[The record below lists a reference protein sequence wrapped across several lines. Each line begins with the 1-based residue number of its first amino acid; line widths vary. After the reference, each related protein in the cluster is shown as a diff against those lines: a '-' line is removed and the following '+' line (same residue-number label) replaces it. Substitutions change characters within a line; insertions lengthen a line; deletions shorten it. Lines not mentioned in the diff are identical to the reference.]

1 MSNENIKIDF
11 PKEMRVTSPEIDSIN
26 NTAQRISNWLHQDF
40 KEIIKPLQVL
50 PKIPE
55 ILSDFKTKVV
65 EQFSM
70 LFTNLIVAQ
79 TVNRQANIKVGKRK
93 VDLIEEH
100 LAKKKNQFAEARKTI
115 VARFKNLTKR
125 IVDQHDNYLKQLD
138 NHVYE
143 IPEKIYPNLIQ
154 EKISK
159 ASIPTQNFIVT
170 HAEESAL
177 YRYNCL
183 NSGYNKA
190 EQSINN
196 FLNQRSK
203 FYEKLAEFPDTKIN
217 SGNYG
222 LPYWILEI
230 EDKESGKKR
239 LEIFFEWELENKEV
253 NIDKA
258 NVEKFRSFVPIHAK
272 NKLDSTK
279 LKRIEA
285 NIINQL
291 QDLSEIHQ
299 SELDRFNKECKFINI
314 EAN

>member
-26 NTAQRISNWLHQDF
+26 STAQRISNWLHQDF

-55 ILSDFKTKVV
+55 ILSDFKTKIV
-65 EQFSM
+65 EQFSL

-93 VDLIEEH
+93 VDLVEDH
-100 LAKKKNQFAEARKTI
+100 LEKKKNQFADTRKTI

-143 IPEKIYPNLIQ
+143 IPEKLYPTLIQ
-154 EKISK
+154 EKISN

-183 NSGYNKA
+183 NSGYSLA
-190 EQSINN
+190 EQSMNN
-196 FLNQRSK
+196 FADQRSK
-203 FYEKLAEFPDTKIN
+203 FYKKLSEFPDAKIK

-230 EDKESGKKR
+230 EDKELGKKR
-239 LEIFFEWELENKEV
+239 LEVFFEWELENKNV
-253 NIDKA
+253 NIDKTI
-258 NVEKFRSFVPIHAK
+258 VEKFRSYVPIHAK
-272 NKLDSTK
+272 NSLESTK
-279 LKRIEA
+279 LKK
-285 NIINQL
+285 NKDNNINQL
-291 QDLSEIHQ
+291 NNSAEIPQ
-299 SELDRFNKECKFINI
+299 SELERFNKECKFINI
-314 EAN
+314 ETN